1 MLFRAPSL
9 DETERG
15 VVRQIEDLKEKLRW
29 RLHEPRRWVG
39 SLRRLSFARNIQL
52 SALGG
57 AGRVPAGGPTAV
69 HRPRARLIRTV
80 TRRYRLTGRCRWVPG
95 RPGTWSTIDGVAQR
109 RPAR

>member
-52 SALGG
+52 SARAALGD
-57 AGRVPAGGPTAV
+57 AVDRGPCT
-69 HRPRARLIRTV
+69 RL
-80 TRRYRLTGRCRWVPG
+80 YQAYLAPSGTGL
-95 RPGTWSTIDGVAQR
+95 SADADG
-109 RPAR
+109 

>member
-57 AGRVPAGGPTAV
+57 AGRRWATPSIVDHVPGLPGTQR
-69 HRPRARLIRTV
+69 HRPVSRYRRVTVLIRRARGRSVSYTH
-80 TRRYRLTGRCRWVPG
+80 LTLPTKR
-95 RPGTWSTIDGVAQR
+95 
-109 RPAR
+109 

>member
-57 AGRVPAGGPTAV
+57 AGR
-69 HRPRARLIRTV
+69 
-80 TRRYRLTGRCRWVPG
+80 RRRSWTMYQAYLAPSGTGLSAD
-95 RPGTWSTIDGVAQR
+95 TDG
-109 RPAR
+109 